1 LDAAA
6 SGPAIAT
13 DQTHH
18 HETVRIDTLLFG
30 IYVCASVVIMLSTDD
45 TPPPIPAPRAGLAHP
60 GRLRVVSWNVN
71 GLRACARKGFLR
83 WLRAAEA
90 DIVGL
95 QEVRALPED
104 LAPRV
109 RAPRSWH
116 TCFSVAERRG
126 YSGVGLFS
134 RMVPDW
140 VRTTLE
146 QPEFDR
152 EGRLQVARFGRLLVA
167 NVYFPKG
174 SGPNRDNSRIP
185 YKLAFSRAVFDAVE
199 RCRRQGLRVLV
210 MGDWNTAHREVDL
223 AFPKSNVDNSGFRP
237 EERAEIDRWLGAG
250 WIDAFRRFE
259 SGPGHYTWWSQR
271 KTVRERN
278 IGWRIDFVLASRAVM
293 PFVEAAFIRPD
304 VRGSNHCPIGIDLD
318 PSVLD

>member
-1 LDAAA
+1 MVMLPTTDPPEAIPERDRDPTSVELRAALTR
-6 SGPAIAT
+6 P
-13 DQTHH
+13 D
-18 HETVRIDTLLFG
+18 
-30 IYVCASVVIMLSTDD
+30 
-45 TPPPIPAPRAGLAHP
+45 
-60 GRLRVVSWNVN
+60 RLRILSWNVN

-109 RAPRSWH
+109 RSPRGWRTSF
-116 TCFSVAERRG
+116 CVAEKRG

-134 RMVPDW
+134 RIAPDW

-146 QPEFDR
+146 QPHFDR
-152 EGRLQVARFGRLLVA
+152 EGRLQVARFGRLVVA

-174 SGPNRDNSRIP
+174 TGPNRDNSRIP
-185 YKLAFSRAVFDAVE
+185 YKLAFTRAVFDEVA
-199 RCRRQGLRVLV
+199 RWRRAGYRVVV
-210 MGDWNTAHREVDL
+210 MGDWNTAHREIDL
-223 AFPKSNVDNSGFRP
+223 ANPRANIDYSGFRP
-237 EERAEIDRWLGAG
+237 EERAEIDRWIAAG

-259 SGPGHYTWWSQR
+259 TGPGHYTWWSQR

-278 IGWRIDFVLASRAVM
+278 IGWRIDFVLASRAAM
-293 PFVEAAFIRPD
+293 PFVRAAFILPE
-304 VRGSNHCPIGIDLD
+304 VRGSDHCPIGIDLD
-318 PSVLD
+318 PAIMHTGDSVGRT